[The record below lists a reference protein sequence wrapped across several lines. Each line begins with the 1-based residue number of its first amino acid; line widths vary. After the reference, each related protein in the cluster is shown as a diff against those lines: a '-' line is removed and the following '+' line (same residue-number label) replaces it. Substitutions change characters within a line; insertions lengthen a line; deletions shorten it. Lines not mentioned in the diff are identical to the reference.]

1 MSRRSR
7 NRNRFAKGRFR
18 GDAPGAQVRPVNPN
32 AGATNRTSGPPGWT
46 QPHANQQRQLP
57 MNTNSRAP
65 AGPRNRRGGRAD
77 VSTPPWQQQSDSG
90 RLPPDNRSPALRHDP
105 DGSVHTGS
113 SRDAAGNGGLP
124 PYPGETPW
132 HSVDSQY
139 RSERP
144 NQPPNSIRDVDIDYN
159 WFCYSADTEVLTR
172 RGWVLFKDLQ
182 SDDLVATRNVPT
194 DRFEWQKPERRVRP
208 WSGELIHF
216 ESRAVDI
223 LVTPEHRMLV
233 STLTRKMAAAAGTKN
248 RNRGRR
254 DVLVPAAAVEAGLN
268 HHVGIP
274 LTSKWSGTEIQE
286 VLIEAQDPRAKS
298 LRIEGTAYCAVLGLY
313 LSEGSLRTLNG
324 RATAVLIWQKR
335 ESPNWEAIREILVKA
350 FGADGFR
357 YTEQLG
363 SRGDPGYF
371 VIYSRAL
378 AEHLRQFGTSSAT
391 KFVPRE
397 ILDAT
402 PAQIQAFWDAYVAGD
417 GSRRAFK
424 AGALRKF
431 RGSFSDRID
440 TVSPRMADG
449 LQELAAKMGYSAS
462 ISMRSQSRSIG
473 HSIETDG
480 NTARVIKSVAP
491 VIYRIGLRGA
501 THASGLRCKRVSY
514 HGMVCCATVPNGTL
528 YVRRQG
534 SKKAIWCGNTPFQ
547 PVWPFGPPF
556 VTYPREWDYPVG
568 INLEYISKRQELFSH
583 LRLMSRSNGILRSV
597 IERRKD
603 QFIRIPWTF
612 QLKDKPER
620 KDKRIDELKEFFR
633 KPDGKHTFQ
642 QWVYMLLD
650 DKFVTDAA
658 TVYRGWRRRDGKPY
672 VLEVIDGA
680 SIKPL
685 IDDAGRIPDF
695 PSPAYQQVVK
705 GLPMVNFSEIELI
718 YAPMRPSP
726 ALPIYGLSEVE
737 MIMLEA
743 TQAIRRCLYQVEFWN
758 SGTIPDVWANTP
770 NDWTPK
776 QVAMFQAL
784 HDSLYAGNMSQKSR
798 VRFMPGDVQ
807 PTPIK
812 GSAGELLKSEYDEW
826 LARIICFTFAVSPQP
841 FVREVNRS
849 TAETSKEAAEEE
861 GLHPLMV
868 WWKDSFMDRLIL
880 EDFGYDDIEFVWT
893 PKRDT
898 DIAKQ
903 AQTLSIYVKA
913 GIMTV
918 NEARDQLGL
927 PEVPEGDTL
936 IVETS
941 TGGIPLTQATE
952 PSAPGGAQALLGA
965 PAAGAAGASGTTGA
979 GARGNSA
986 EGRNRSRGRDN
997 GSRTGAGASEGRA
1010 AGRRGAQIGKEDGK
1024 APRERPQKAALVKK
1038 NSLTPTQLSS
1048 NDWKSY

>member
-159 WFCYSADTEVLTR
+159 WF
-172 RGWVLFKDLQ
+172 
-182 SDDLVATRNVPT
+182 
-194 DRFEWQKPERRVRP
+194 
-208 WSGELIHF
+208 
-216 ESRAVDI
+216 
-223 LVTPEHRMLV
+223 
-233 STLTRKMAAAAGTKN
+233 
-248 RNRGRR
+248 
-254 DVLVPAAAVEAGLN
+254 
-268 HHVGIP
+268 
-274 LTSKWSGTEIQE
+274 
-286 VLIEAQDPRAKS
+286 
-298 LRIEGTAYCAVLGLY
+298 
-313 LSEGSLRTLNG
+313 
-324 RATAVLIWQKR
+324 
-335 ESPNWEAIREILVKA
+335 
-350 FGADGFR
+350 
-357 YTEQLG
+357 
-363 SRGDPGYF
+363 
-371 VIYSRAL
+371 
-378 AEHLRQFGTSSAT
+378 
-391 KFVPRE
+391 
-397 ILDAT
+397 
-402 PAQIQAFWDAYVAGD
+402 
-417 GSRRAFK
+417 
-424 AGALRKF
+424 
-431 RGSFSDRID
+431 
-440 TVSPRMADG
+440 
-449 LQELAAKMGYSAS
+449 
-462 ISMRSQSRSIG
+462 
-473 HSIETDG
+473 
-480 NTARVIKSVAP
+480 
-491 VIYRIGLRGA
+491 
-501 THASGLRCKRVSY
+501 
-514 HGMVCCATVPNGTL
+514 
-528 YVRRQG
+528 
-534 SKKAIWCGNTPFQ
+534 TPFQ

-965 PAAGAAGASGTTGA
+965 PAASAAGASGTTGA

-997 GSRTGAGASEGRA
+997 SSRTGAGASEGRA
-1010 AGRRGAQIGKEDGK
+1010 AGRRGAQTGKEDGK